1 MIPAF
6 RKRSQHALVVLL
18 LTLVC
23 FAIVPA
29 FADRLERAAVM
40 APLLLQNSGDWDR
53 FKDQLAE
60 AKSIGV
66 TAVSTDVWW
75 GRVEQVR
82 DQEFDWSYYDRLSDV
97 IIGAGLQ
104 WVPILSFHECGANV
118 GDDVKVPLPSW
129 LWTRFPIA
137 ADDLRYRSE
146 QGRSSTEVLSLW
158 VDGVVKDQYREF
170 MVAFA
175 GHFAAKAR
183 FIAEINVSCGPS
195 GELRYPSYNAHDIGT
210 DCPNRGALQ
219 CYGPLAVADFRSK
232 MLGKYGSLTALN
244 RAWGIAMTSESEI
257 NPPSDA
263 PGFFELGDYVGTAY
277 GRDLLA
283 WYNQS
288 LIDHGRLM
296 FGLAREAFGG
306 PLARVP
312 VGMKIPGVHWRMVD
326 PRHPRVAE
334 MCAGLVPTNIDFQS
348 DSTVHGYAPILAL
361 FHELDTDSRR
371 AVLHFTCLEMGNED
385 YFPTYSQAEN
395 LVFWIAAGAR
405 ARGITIMGENADAAR
420 VACDRGWDRIGN
432 AFRYAP
438 YTGLTVLR
446 IVQVTGNAPGQARYK
461 SFIQTF
467 KSTPSH
473 EFIPF
478 SLRKTRRGPR

>member
-1 MIPAF
+1 MPPASL
-6 RKRSQHALVVLL
+6 KRSQRALVALL
-18 LTLVC
+18 LTLFC
-23 FAIVPA
+23 FATVPA
-29 FADRLERAAVM
+29 FAARLERAAVM

-75 GRVEQVR
+75 GQVEPVR
-82 DQEFDWSYYDRLSDV
+82 DQEFDWSYYDRLSDA

-104 WVPILSFHECGANV
+104 WVPILSFHACGAGVN
-118 GDDVKVPLPSW
+118 DDVKVPLPAWVWS
-129 LWTRFPIA
+129 RFSVSR
-137 ADDLRYRSE
+137 DDLRYRSE
-146 QGRSSTEVLSLW
+146 QGQSSTEVISLW
-158 VDGVVKDQYREF
+158 ADGVVKDQYREF

-195 GELRYPSYNAHDIGT
+195 GELRYPSYNAHDAGT
-210 DCPNRGALQ
+210 DYPNRGALQ

-232 MLGKYGSLTALN
+232 MLGKYGSLAALN
-244 RAWGIAMTSESEI
+244 RAWGIALTSESEI

-283 WYNQS
+283 WYNQA

-306 PLARVP
+306 PLASVP
-312 VGMKIPGVHWRMVD
+312 VGMKIPGVHWRMAD

-334 MCAGLVPTNIDFQS
+334 MCAGLVPTNIDYQS
-348 DSTVHGYAPILAL
+348 DATVHGYAPILAL
-361 FHELDTDSRR
+361 FHELDTESRR
-371 AVLHFTCLEMGNED
+371 AVLHFTCLEMGNENQ
-385 YFPTYSQAEN
+385 PPAYSQAEN
-395 LVFWIAAGAR
+395 LVFWIADGAR
-405 ARGITIMGENADAAR
+405 ARGVAIMGENALDGG
-420 VACDRGWDRIGN
+420 VASDFGWGRIEN

-446 IVQVTGNAPGQARYK
+446 IGQVTGDAFGQGRYK
-461 SFIQTF
+461 SFIRTF
-467 KSTPSH
+467 KSTTSH
-473 EFIPF
+473 EFIPLSF
-478 SLRKTRRGPR
+478 RQTRRGPR